1 MEPHRRYIMILVHL
15 SGCVNILKKMMYMN
29 RLYIFLLQEWDR
41 LKKDLLKEYTIREDL
56 FIKTLMVMKIGEE
69 SGII

>member
-1 MEPHRRYIMILVHL
+1 
-15 SGCVNILKKMMYMN
+15 MMYMN